1 MDFLSILRKKRD
13 GQELTNE
20 ELCFFANGAADGSI
34 PAYQLSA
41 MLMAMYLN
49 GLDDRETA
57 DLTLAMAHSGD
68 MADLSEI
75 DGVKGD
81 KHSTGGVGDKTTLI
95 VAPVAA
101 ACGVKMAKMSGR
113 GLGHTGGTIDK
124 LESIP
129 GFQTA
134 LPRDRFVSV
143 VNDTGLCVVGAAGG
157 LCPADKT
164 LYALRDV
171 TETVSSIPL
180 IASSIMSKKLAGGA
194 DCIVLDVKCGS
205 GAFMKTQEEARKL
218 ASAMV
223 EIGKRAGRRVAAV
236 LTNMD
241 LPLGSAIGNAVEVQE
256 AVAVLN
262 GKGPDDL
269 RKVALALATTLL
281 VLCGKGTKTECE
293 AMAQEA
299 LDSGK
304 AKQAFERMVEAQG
317 GDVGYIRNPER
328 LPKARVSYTLQAPQ
342 AGYIAAMDAEAI
354 GRVCVLLGAGRQ
366 TKEDAIDPAAGI
378 LLSKKTGDFVNAGE
392 PLATL
397 LCEDEAL
404 LKEAERA
411 FLTALRFSDTPPEAI
426 PLILGTVE

>member
-1 MDFLSILRKKRD
+1 MDIQSMLRKKRD
-13 GQELTNE
+13 GAPLTKE
-20 ELCFFANGAADGSI
+20 ELVFFANGAADGSI
-34 PAYQLSA
+34 RDYQLSA
-41 MLMAMYLN
+41 MLMAMYIN

-57 DLTLAMAHSGD
+57 DLTMAMTHSGD
-68 MADLSEI
+68 VADLSGIE
-75 DGVKGD
+75 GVKGD

-101 ACGVKMAKMSGR
+101 ACGIKMAKMSGR

-143 VNDTGLCVVGAAGG
+143 VNNTGLCVVGAAGG

-256 AVAVLN
+256 AVEVLN
-262 GKGPDDL
+262 GAGPDDL
-269 RKVALALATTLL
+269 RTVSLTLAATLL
-281 VLCGKGTKTECE
+281 RLGGKGSKEECE

-304 AKQAFERMVEAQG
+304 AKQAFEQMVAAQG
-317 GDVGYIRNPER
+317 GDAAYIRDPGR
-328 LPKARVSYTLQAPQ
+328 FPQAKVQYTLKAPQ
-342 AGYIAAMDAEAI
+342 KGYIAAMDAEQI
-354 GRVCVLLGAGRQ
+354 GRVCVLLGAGRR
-366 TKEDAIDPAAGI
+366 TKEDDIDPSAGI
-378 LLSKKTGDFVNAGE
+378 LLLKKTGDLVEAGE

-397 LCEDEAL
+397 LCGSEAL
-404 LKEAERA
+404 LPEAERA
-411 FLTALRFSDTPPEAI
+411 FLAALRFSDTPPEKI
-426 PLILGTVE
+426 PLILETVE